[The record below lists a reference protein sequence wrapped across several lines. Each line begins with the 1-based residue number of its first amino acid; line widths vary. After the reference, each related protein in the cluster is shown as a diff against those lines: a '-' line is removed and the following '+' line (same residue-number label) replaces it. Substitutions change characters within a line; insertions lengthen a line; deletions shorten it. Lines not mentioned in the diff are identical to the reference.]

1 MNSIT
6 SFLDNSIVNNTIRL
20 FLILYAGYLYQ
31 VDTTHLHSLLNQQI
45 FSIAFIIL
53 VMFALTRKFWFS
65 LILTLTFYAFFH
77 FLKYIENKQTDKL
90 QPIISNSVS
99 SINNLSTIQKPNN
112 IVKNNTNL
120 PPNATNEEDSSDSE
134 NESEIAGNKVNSN
147 FPNSEIIET
156 KPESYSWNKMQQFIN
171 LQTINSF
178 DKPGDIKF
186 IDVSLKKENILP
198 HNTFEV
204 RMGKF

>member
-1 MNSIT
+1 MTSIT
-6 SFLDNSIVNNTIRL
+6 SFLDNPIINNTIRL

-31 VDTTHLHSLLNQQI
+31 VDTTHLHTFLNQQI
-45 FSIAFIIL
+45 FSIVFIIL

-77 FLKYIENKQTDKL
+77 LLKYIENKQTEKL
-90 QPIISNSVS
+90 QPIISNPVS
-99 SINNLSTIQKPNN
+99 SVNNLSIIQNPNN
-112 IVKNNTNL
+112 TIHANTKL
-120 PPNATNEEDSSDSE
+120 PLNSINQEDSSDSE
-134 NESEIAGNKVNSN
+134 TESEIAENKVNSN

-204 RMGKF
+204 KMGKF